1 MNKWPAGP
9 AQSKKSSKRVLSF
22 IYLFKSRRSAGAYL
36 FIQNQ
41 TVFRPSFFHFFIFL
55 ILLERGNR
63 SFIYSKTSR
72 FSGPHFFIFLI
83 QTWQKI
89 LIPSFRMRRLGGP
102 CLRNPQG
109 NESDTCQIY
118 QNCHVVPEKSTTFID
133 SSLCGHKT

>member
-41 TVFRPSFFHFFIFL
+41 TIFRPSFFSFFHFSHSSGTRKSLIYLFKIVSIFRPSFFHFFIFL
-55 ILLERGNR
+55 IFPARGNR

-72 FSGPHFFIFLI
+72 FSGPYFFIFLI
-83 QTWQKI
+83 QTWQKS

-102 CLRNPQG
+102 
-109 NESDTCQIY
+109 
-118 QNCHVVPEKSTTFID
+118 
-133 SSLCGHKT
+133 